1 MSCIS
6 VCEMDVGVGVVTR
19 QGSKRDRTGPFLVC
33 LWHRGGGAM
42 WHLGPTWDK
51 GPANNWGTLQDIPS
65 STDSPLCARDGKCCG
80 AGMALGMIYSRERHL
95 TSAIIILSL
104 ELDAVMMTNKQ
115 QMMREQLEWVF
126 LLGCMR
132 HAS

>member
-1 MSCIS
+1 
-6 VCEMDVGVGVVTR
+6 
-19 QGSKRDRTGPFLVC
+19 
-33 LWHRGGGAM
+33 
-42 WHLGPTWDK
+42 
-51 GPANNWGTLQDIPS
+51 
-65 STDSPLCARDGKCCG
+65 
-80 AGMALGMIYSRERHL
+80 MALGMIYSRERHL